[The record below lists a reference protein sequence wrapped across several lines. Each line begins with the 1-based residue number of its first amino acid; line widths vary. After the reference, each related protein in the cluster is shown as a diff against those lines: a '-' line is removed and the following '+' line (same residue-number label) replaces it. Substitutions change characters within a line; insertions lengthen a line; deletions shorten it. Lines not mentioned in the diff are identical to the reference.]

1 MAGSRRRP
9 QARWLALG
17 GVIVLGASAIA
28 WKRFRAVPVVVSPVV
43 RGQAVEAVYAT
54 GSVEAADR
62 VVVKAKTSGSIA
74 ELFAREGSKVKK
86 GDLLARIDN
95 PTASFDLERGR
106 SDSNAAS
113 AQAGKEAPQ
122 LAALAAQG
130 RAVEAELKQAK
141 LELERSRKLV
151 ERGSAPA
158 SESERAQARVDQLQ
172 GTLDANRAQ
181 QRALRIDLSANAKR
195 QASQVKSLTAR
206 VADTEVRA
214 PLDGVVL
221 GKSVELGEVVS
232 VNQPLFRV
240 ADTRVLVLEVNVD
253 EADIA
258 RVSDGQTGKPKS
270 EAAISLYAF
279 AKTVF
284 RGEVTQVL
292 RDADR
297 QRRAF
302 VAKISFSAPPP
313 ELRSGMT
320 AEVNIVTARHD
331 AVLLAPSSA
340 ESEGSVWVLANGRV
354 ERRAIQVGIRDLLRL
369 EVVSGLAEGESVV
382 IEGRDKLAPGS
393 RVSATVRPADKREP
407 LPDAADVS
415 QTTLR

>member
-17 GVIVLGASAIA
+17 GAVVLGASAIA
-28 WKRFRAVPVVVSPVV
+28 WTRFRAVPVVVSPVV

-106 SDSNAAS
+106 TDSNAAS

-284 RGEVTQVL
+284 RGEVTEVL
-292 RDADR
+292 PDADR

-302 VAKISFSAPPP
+302 VAKIRFSAPPA

-407 LPDAADVS
+407 LPDATDVS

>member
-28 WKRFRAVPVVVSPVV
+28 WTRFRAVPVVVSPVV

-284 RGEVTQVL
+284 RGEVTEVL
-292 RDADR
+292 PDADR

>member
-17 GVIVLGASAIA
+17 GAVVLGASAIA
-28 WKRFRAVPVVVSPVV
+28 WTRFRAVPVVVSPVV

-106 SDSNAAS
+106 TDSNAAS

-206 VADTEVRA
+206 VTDTEVRA

-284 RGEVTQVL
+284 RGEVTEVL
-292 RDADR
+292 PDADR

-302 VAKISFSAPPP
+302 VAKISFSAPPA

-382 IEGRDKLAPGS
+382 IEGRDKLVPGS

-407 LPDAADVS
+407 LPDATDVS

>member
-17 GVIVLGASAIA
+17 GAVVLGASAIA
-28 WKRFRAVPVVVSPVV
+28 WTRFRAVPVVVSPVV

-106 SDSNAAS
+106 TDSNAAS

-158 SESERAQARVDQLQ
+158 SESELAQARVDQLQ

-284 RGEVTQVL
+284 RGEVTEVL
-292 RDADR
+292 PDADR

-302 VAKISFSAPPP
+302 VAKIRFSAPPA

>member
-9 QARWLALG
+9 PARWLALG
-17 GVIVLGASAIA
+17 GAVVLGASAIA
-28 WKRFRAVPVVVSPVV
+28 WTRLRAVPVVVSPVV

-62 VVVKAKTSGSIA
+62 VAVKAKTSGSIA

-106 SDSNAAS
+106 TDSNAAS

-206 VADTEVRA
+206 VTDTEVRA

-270 EAAISLYAF
+270 EAAINLYAF

-284 RGEVTQVL
+284 RGEVTEVL
-292 RDADR
+292 PDADR

-302 VAKISFSAPPP
+302 VAKIRFTAPPP

-369 EVVSGLAEGESVV
+369 EVVSGLAEGDSVV
-382 IEGRDKLAPGS
+382 IEGRDKLVPGS

>member
-9 QARWLALG
+9 PARWLALG
-17 GVIVLGASAIA
+17 GAVVLGASAIA
-28 WKRFRAVPVVVSPVV
+28 WTRFRAVPVVVSPVV

-106 SDSNAAS
+106 TDSNAAS

-206 VADTEVRA
+206 VTDTEVRA

-270 EAAISLYAF
+270 ETAISLYAF

-284 RGEVTQVL
+284 RGEVTEVL
-292 RDADR
+292 PDADR

-302 VAKISFSAPPP
+302 VAKISFSAPPA

-382 IEGRDKLAPGS
+382 IEGRDKLVPGS

-407 LPDAADVS
+407 LPDATDVS

>member
-28 WKRFRAVPVVVSPVV
+28 WTRFRAVPVVVSPVV

-284 RGEVTQVL
+284 RGEVTEVL
-292 RDADR
+292 PDADR

-382 IEGRDKLAPGS
+382 IEGRDNLAPGS

>member
-28 WKRFRAVPVVVSPVV
+28 WTRFRAVPVVVSPVV

-74 ELFAREGSKVKK
+74 ELFVREGSKVKK

-284 RGEVTQVL
+284 RGEVTEVL
-292 RDADR
+292 PDADR

>member
-17 GVIVLGASAIA
+17 GAVVLGASAIA
-28 WKRFRAVPVVVSPVV
+28 WTRFRAVPVVVSPVV

-106 SDSNAAS
+106 TDSNAAS

-284 RGEVTQVL
+284 RGEVTEVL
-292 RDADR
+292 PDADR

-302 VAKISFSAPPP
+302 VAKIRFSAPPA

>member
-9 QARWLALG
+9 PARWLALG
-17 GVIVLGASAIA
+17 GAVVLGASAIA
-28 WKRFRAVPVVVSPVV
+28 WTRFRAVPVVVSPVV

-106 SDSNAAS
+106 TDSNAAS

-206 VADTEVRA
+206 VTDTEVRA

-284 RGEVTQVL
+284 RGEVTEVL
-292 RDADR
+292 PDADR

-302 VAKISFSAPPP
+302 VAKISFSAPPA

-382 IEGRDKLAPGS
+382 IEGRDKLVPGS

-407 LPDAADVS
+407 LPDATDVS

>member
-17 GVIVLGASAIA
+17 GAVVLGASAIA
-28 WKRFRAVPVVVSPVV
+28 WTRFRAVPVVVSPVV

-106 SDSNAAS
+106 TDSNAAS

-284 RGEVTQVL
+284 RGEVTEVL
-292 RDADR
+292 PDADR

-302 VAKISFSAPPP
+302 VAKIRFSAPPA

-354 ERRAIQVGIRDLLRL
+354 ERRAIQVRIRDLLRL

-407 LPDAADVS
+407 LPDATDVS